1 MNQLA
6 LFSAALGLAEP
17 WQVVD
22 VGFDAAAGRIDLQ
35 VAVTPGARF
44 ACPDCGAEHQ
54 PVHDTLQ
61 RQWRHLN
68 FFQFQAYIHAKVP
81 GAAGALRALWQDHAG
96 SAALGTSHQ
105 RLHPADGSLDRHPV
119 PGDDGAPGGAVA
131 CRE

>member
-22 VGFDAAAGRIDLQ
+22 VRFDPAAGRIAFQ
-35 VAVTPGARF
+35 VAFTPGARF

-61 RQWRHLN
+61 REWRHLN
-68 FFQFQAYIHAKVP
+68 FFQFHAYIHAKVP
-81 GAAGALRALWQDHAG
+81 RVRCAICGKTTQVPLPWARPTSGFTLLMEALIVTCAR
-96 SAALGTSHQ
+96 
-105 RLHPADGSLDRHPV
+105 R
-119 PGDDGAPGGAVA
+119 
-131 CRE
+131 